1 MLEIRSAQSSIIHC
15 FAEPDVLD
23 TLPLP
28 ENAMAF
34 RIARGELI
42 CLGAHTDGPIIFTA
56 LSALLRDLDPHA
68 LVLDRS
74 DAWAV
79 VTLSGSERAKA
90 FARLCTSP
98 LPQAPGFLQG
108 AIGTVP
114 AKAVVVEGRIYL
126 MVSSNLGH
134 HIRERILEACA
145 DLAPLELP
153 ADSFV
158 AANAKE
164 MA

>member
-23 TLPLP
+23 TLRAP

-34 RIARGELI
+34 RIARGELM
-42 CLGAHTDGPIIFTA
+42 CLGAHQDGPIILTA
-56 LSALLRDLDPHA
+56 LSAVLKDSDPHA
-68 LVLDRS
+68 LLLDRS

-79 VTLSGSERAKA
+79 LTLSGPDRAKA

-114 AKAVVVEGRIYL
+114 AKAVVVEDRIHV

-134 HIRERILEACA
+134 HIRERILEACG
-145 DLAPLELP
+145 DFAPLELP
-153 ADSFV
+153 ASPFV
-158 AANAKE
+158 AADAKG
-164 MA
+164 MV